1 MRNKTRTTDLSTKIR
16 TLLQKPRRLTEILG

>member
-1 MRNKTRTTDLSTKIR
+1 MRNKNRLTDLSTKIR